1 MPSLPAKPAS
11 PKQCKKKQN
20 PRNATGMSL
29 FDKARVEVLHLNI
42 TTVDKKD
49 VDLRLNLID
58 EVFLLTEKSV
68 PSPK

>member
-1 MPSLPAKPAS
+1 MTSLPAKPVS
-11 PKQCKKKQN
+11 FKQCKKKQN
-20 PRNATGMSL
+20 ARNVTGMSL
-29 FDKARVEVLHLNI
+29 FDKARVEVLLQNI

-58 EVFLLTEKSV
+58 EVFRLTERSV

>member
-1 MPSLPAKPAS
+1 M
-11 PKQCKKKQN
+11 
-20 PRNATGMSL
+20 GMSS

-58 EVFLLTEKSV
+58 EVFLLTKRSV
-68 PSPK
+68 PS

>member
-20 PRNATGMSL
+20 PRNVMDMSL
-29 FDKARVEVLHLNI
+29 FDKARVEVLHRNI

-58 EVFLLTEKSV
+58 EVFLLTKRSV
-68 PSPK
+68 PS

>member
-11 PKQCKKKQN
+11 PKQCKNKQN
-20 PRNATGMSL
+20 PRNVMDMSS

-58 EVFLLTEKSV
+58 EVFLLTKRSV
-68 PSPK
+68 PS

>member
-1 MPSLPAKPAS
+1 M
-11 PKQCKKKQN
+11 
-20 PRNATGMSL
+20 GMSL

-58 EVFLLTEKSV
+58 EVFLLTERSV